1 MTIGEYGET
10 HKGTHSSD
18 ILIRLS
24 ETKTVTVCQEFLLR
38 VVTYNLLWL
47 DVELFG
53 KISNKVLRMVLHLK
67 T

>member
-24 ETKTVTVCQEFLLR
+24 ETKTVTVFQESFLQL
-38 VVTYNLLWL
+38 VTYNLLWL
-47 DVELFG
+47 DVELFS
-53 KISNKVLRMVLHLK
+53 KI
-67 T
+67 